1 MCLSTVVPGYGMISS
16 HGTRKRHGSFQASL
30 GMLEYVR
37 NNAWRCS
44 YVQYPSTYSPTTP
57 VVADLNHDGKLEL
70 IYGFQLSSDNNFF
83 TVSLVHSVFDL
94 HVRTIENMVE
104 SDLIDFSKFLPMEEQ
119 SWTTYMGSKG
129 DGMYNF
135 RHK

>member
-1 MCLSTVVPGYGMISS
+1 MIYSHSTK
-16 HGTRKRHGSFQASL
+16 KRHGSLRPSMA
-30 GMLEYVR
+30 MLEHVR

-44 YVQYPSTYSPTTP
+44 YVQYPSTYSPITP
-57 VVADLNHDGKLEL
+57 VIADLNHDGKLEL
-70 IYGFQLSSDNNFF
+70 IYGFQFASDNKFF
-83 TVSLVHSVFDL
+83 SVSLVHSVLDL
-94 HVRTIENMVE
+94 HVQTIENMVE
-104 SDLIDFSKFLPMEEQ
+104 SDLIDFSKFLPIEEQ

>member
-1 MCLSTVVPGYGMISS
+1 MISTHS
-16 HGTRKRHGSFQASL
+16 TRKRHGSSQSKP
-30 GMLEYVR
+30 MLEYVR

-44 YVQYPSTYSPTTP
+44 YVQYPSTYSPITP

-70 IYGFQLSSDNNFF
+70 IYGFQLSSDNSFF

-94 HVRTIENMVE
+94 HVQTIENMVE

-135 RHK
+135 HH

>member
-1 MCLSTVVPGYGMISS
+1 MVSS
-16 HGTRKRHGSFQASL
+16 HSTTKRHGGFQPSMA
-30 GMLEYVR
+30 MLEYMR

-44 YVQYPSTYSPTTP
+44 YVQSPSTYSPITP

-70 IYGFQLSSDNNFF
+70 IYGFQFASDNNFF
-83 TVSLVHSVFDL
+83 AVSLFHSVLDL
-94 HVRTIENMVE
+94 HVQTIEHMVE
-104 SDLIDFSKFLPMEEQ
+104 SDVIDFSKFLPMEEQ